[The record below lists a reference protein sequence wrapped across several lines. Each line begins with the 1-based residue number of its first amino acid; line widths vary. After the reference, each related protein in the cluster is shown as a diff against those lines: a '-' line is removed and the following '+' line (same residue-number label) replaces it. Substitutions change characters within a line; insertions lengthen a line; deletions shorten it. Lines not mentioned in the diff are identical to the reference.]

1 MGVFDGILGNW
12 IQIKDDQ
19 CPLTIANYSY
29 KTGVIEGTTGNHC
42 VPCVVVNNCW
52 FKDEPNKR
60 PTVENL
66 IAPTKVSDIKSFDN
80 AGLFHPHCHCKE
92 IQLPDP
98 DLNDIKLIETKDKMN
113 WTFSS
118 KADWIN
124 SLGYNCD
131 KNFEDAIYLAIK
143 KAYLYGNYKIQI
155 INKYGVKI
163 RLYLDLPGGNEK
175 SYKTYQIISA
185 FMIFPNGTLK
195 CNTILGGKIE

>member
-92 IQLPDP
+92 IRLPDP
-98 DLNDIKLIETKDKMN
+98 DLNDIKLIEVDRKMA
-113 WTFSS
+113 WTYSEKHEWIHSMGYESCEDFSES
-118 KADWIN
+118 
-124 SLGYNCD
+124 
-131 KNFEDAIYLAIK
+131 FYLALK
-143 KAYLYGNYKIQI
+143 KAYLYGNYIIQYI
-155 INKYGVKI
+155 DNYGARIRLFLELPGKGENINKIYE
-163 RLYLDLPGGNEK
+163 P
-175 SYKTYQIISA
+175 TSA
-185 FMIFPNGTLK
+185 FMIFPNGSLK
-195 CNTILGGKIE
+195 CNTILGGKRK